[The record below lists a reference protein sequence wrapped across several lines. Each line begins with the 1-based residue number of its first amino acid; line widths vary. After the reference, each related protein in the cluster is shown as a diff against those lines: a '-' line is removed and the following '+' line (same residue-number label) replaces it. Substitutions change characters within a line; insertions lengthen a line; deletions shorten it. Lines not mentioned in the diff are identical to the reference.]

1 MKPIEIINQNEDQL
15 KSRILDHIEKK
26 LSTQGFRNF
35 TVDQIANELHISKKT
50 IYKTFRTK
58 EELIRSAIIN
68 QLNNPYRYLIN
79 IIEEERNT
87 VKKFIELS
95 KIVEQ
100 YYSAFNEISIERLRY
115 DFRDLADYIE
125 QFRIHHINPLI
136 NRLLKD
142 GKEKEL
148 ILDIPDEII
157 IKVFTSALGAIA
169 TSKSDNLSNYSY
181 HQEFRLTFN
190 ILLNGILKKKGKKT
204 FNQTIN
210 KM

>member
-1 MKPIEIINQNEDQL
+1 MKPIEIINQNEDHV

-26 LSTQGFRNF
+26 LSNQGFRNF

-68 QLNNPYRYLIN
+68 QLTKPYRYVIN

-87 VKKFIELS
+87 VEKFIELS

-125 QFRIHHINPLI
+125 QFRIHRINPLI

-148 ILDIPDEII
+148 ILDIPYEII

-181 HQEFRLTFN
+181 HQEFRL
-190 ILLNGILKKKGKKT
+190 GIQYSIKWYSKRKGKKI

>member
-1 MKPIEIINQNEDQL
+1 MHWKSTTTCPEI
-15 KSRILDHIEKK
+15 
-26 LSTQGFRNF
+26 FRASSF
-35 TVDQIANELHISKKT
+35 
-50 IYKTFRTK
+50 
-58 EELIRSAIIN
+58 
-68 QLNNPYRYLIN
+68 LIN

-100 YYSAFNEISIERLRY
+100 HYSAFNEISIERLRY
-115 DFRDLADYIE
+115 DFRDLAGYIE
-125 QFRIHHINPLI
+125 QFRIHRINPLI

-148 ILDIPDEII
+148 ILDIPYEII

-190 ILLNGILKKKGKKT
+190 ILLNGILKKKGKKI